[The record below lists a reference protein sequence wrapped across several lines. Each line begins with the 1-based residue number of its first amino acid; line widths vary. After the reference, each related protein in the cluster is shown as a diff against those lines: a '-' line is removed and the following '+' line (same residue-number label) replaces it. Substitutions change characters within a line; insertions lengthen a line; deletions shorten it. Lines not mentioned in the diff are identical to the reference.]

1 MEYSYGR
8 FPVLQSGGLPFS
20 VNWAP
25 GASGLYMK
33 PGLLAAAFVGQLAIM
48 IACLSMFYHLVETG
62 KYPGYTGMEGIALV
76 IFPAIYVTSLLI
88 SVIIYL
94 VAAYVSR
101 RRRGQ

>member
-1 MEYSYGR
+1 MVAFQSFSQAAFLFLSIGL
-8 FPVLQSGGLPFS
+8 PVLAFVL
-20 VNWAP
+20 
-25 GASGLYMK
+25 GLYMK